1 MRYILINIGAFANAV
16 GRCFFYVDR
25 DKASSMNKYYLQYKV
40 LKELESKYKW
50 NQLRLC
56 IDSHGMSS

>member
-1 MRYILINIGAFANAV
+1 MRYILINIVAFANAV
-16 GRCFFYVDR
+16 GRCYFVDR
-25 DKASSMNKYYLQYKV
+25 DKAISMNKYYLLYKV

-56 IDSHGMSS
+56 SDSHGMSS